1 MKNLV
6 KKISVL
12 AAAVAVMYSGFLPQ
26 TAKAQTAYKVIAGAE
41 TSIKVL
47 GSSNVHDWTE
57 TTNVIDSKGNFKFNG
72 STLESLSS
80 FSFSVP
86 VKSLKS
92 EHSSMNDRTYK
103 ALNADKYP
111 EVTFRLRS
119 ADVTATQ
126 KDKYL
131 IKATGDLTISG
142 ASQTV
147 VLNVTA
153 TVNADNTITCSGTQ
167 KIKLTDFKITPP
179 SFLLGAMKV
188 ANDLTIQYNMTYKND
203 QLISKTN

>member
-1 MKNLV
+1 
-6 KKISVL
+6 
-12 AAAVAVMYSGFLPQ
+12 
-26 TAKAQTAYKVIAGAE
+26 
-41 TSIKVL
+41 
-47 GSSNVHDWTE
+47 
-57 TTNVIDSKGNFKFNG
+57 
-72 STLESLSS
+72 
-80 FSFSVP
+80 
-86 VKSLKS
+86 
-92 EHSSMNDRTYK
+92 MNDRTYK